1 MSIYEK
7 KAILSKELL
16 AFMYGSL
23 VVRLTKDIEDP
34 IEINKKVE
42 EIGYNIGKRLIDEI
56 IDVLGKDVDTLNQDL
71 VSKLMKILFKNYLG
85 INLEIKQFN
94 EKEQGIIFPENPFN
108 SFVELPDK
116 LKDLWYSNIFCG
128 IIRGLLEA
136 ANIQVECTYVKDK
149 LRGDDTNEIKIKII
163 QFIEYLLKAL
173 LRYTLILILPNA
185 LNNIKYCFPLKSE

>member
-108 SFVELPDK
+108 SFVELPEK

-163 QFIEYLLKAL
+163 QFIEE
-173 LRYTLILILPNA
+173 R
-185 LNNIKYCFPLKSE
+185 FVDDEE